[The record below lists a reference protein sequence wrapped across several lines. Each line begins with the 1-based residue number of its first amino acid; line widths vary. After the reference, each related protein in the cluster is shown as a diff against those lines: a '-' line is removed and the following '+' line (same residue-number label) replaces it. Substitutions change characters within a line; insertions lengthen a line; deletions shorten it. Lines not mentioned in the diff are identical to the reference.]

1 MKDVLYLAWRYLA
14 FHRLKTTLLIGAVTL
29 AIYLPLG
36 LGVLLEQS
44 AGQLMSRAEAT
55 PLVAG
60 SRGSPLELV
69 LNSLYFR
76 SEAPKVTTY
85 SEVDRIR
92 ETGLATA
99 IPLLVRFRAR
109 EHTIVGTTID
119 YFQFRELRLADGRF
133 MAMLGECVIGADVAR
148 SLGLKTGDSLVSSPE
163 NVFDLAGIY
172 PLKMKIVGVLAPSYT
187 PDDEAVFTDI
197 KTTWIIQGLGH
208 GHQDLSSPEA
218 ADAVLKKEGKTVIAN
233 ASVVQYNEITD
244 ENRDSFHFHGDQGG
258 FPVTGILA
266 VPRDQ
271 KSGVLL
277 QGRYQSTDDLSQI
290 TRPKDVIE
298 ELLDTVFTVRTFVL
312 AGLGLVGTAT
322 LVTTGLVFLLSV
334 QLRRRE
340 FLTMAR
346 LGGARLR
353 VGAIV
358 AAEIAVVLAT
368 STLLAGLLTLLSSGL
383 GPSLL
388 QEFFLS

>member
-1 MKDVLYLAWRYLA
+1 MRSVLYLAWRYLA
-14 FHRLKTTLLIGAVTL
+14 YHRFKTSLLIGAVTL
-29 AIYLPLG
+29 ALYLPLG

-44 AGQLMSRAEAT
+44 AGQLMARAEAT
-55 PLVAG
+55 PLVIGA
-60 SRGSPLELV
+60 RGSPLELV

-85 SEVDRIR
+85 AQVDRIR
-92 ETGLATA
+92 ESGLATA

-109 EHTIVGTTID
+109 EHTVVGTTID
-119 YFQFRELRLADGRF
+119 YFEFRQVRLAEGRY
-133 MAMLGECVIGADVAR
+133 MATLGECVLGAEVA
-148 SLGLKTGDSLVSSPE
+148 SKLGLQTGDTVVTSPE
-163 NVFDLAGIY
+163 NVFDLAGVY
-172 PLKMKIVGVLAPSYT
+172 PLKMKIVGVLAPSHT

-208 GHQDLSSPEA
+208 GHQDLTDPEA
-218 ADAVLKKEGKTVIAN
+218 ADGVLKREGKTVIAN
-233 ASVVQYNEITD
+233 ASLVQYNEITE

-277 QGRYQSTDDLSQI
+277 QGRYQATDDLAQI
-290 TRPKDVIE
+290 TRPRDVIE
-298 ELLDTVFTVRTFVL
+298 ELLDTVFTVRTFVV

-322 LVTTGLVFLLSV
+322 LVTTGLVFMLSV

-346 LGGARLR
+346 LGGTRLR
-353 VGAIV
+353 VGGIV
-358 AAEIAVVLAT
+358 AAEIAVVLLA
-368 STLLAGLLTLLSSGL
+368 SVLLAGLLTLLSSGL
-383 GPSLL
+383 GPGVL
-388 QEFFLS
+388 QQFFL

>member
-1 MKDVLYLAWRYLA
+1 MRSVLYIAWRYLA
-14 FHRLKTTLLIGAVTL
+14 YHRMKTALLVGAVTL
-29 AIYLPLG
+29 AIYLPWG

-55 PLVAG
+55 PLVVG

-76 SEAPKVTTY
+76 SDTPEVTTY
-85 SEVDRIR
+85 AEVGRVR
-92 ETGLATA
+92 ESGLAAA

-109 EHTIVGTTID
+109 GYMVVGTTID
-119 YFQFRELRLADGRF
+119 YFGFRNLKVGEGRS
-133 MAMLGECVIGADVAR
+133 MATLGECVLGSAVAR
-148 SLGLKTGDSLVSSPE
+148 SLNLKPGDSLVTSPE
-163 NVFDLAGIY
+163 NVFDLAGVY
-172 PLKMKIVGVLAPSYT
+172 PLKMNVVGVLETSYT
-187 PDDEAVFTDI
+187 PDDEAIFTDI

-208 GHQDLSSPEA
+208 GHQDLSGPEA
-218 ADAVLKKEGKTVIAN
+218 SEAVLKREGRKVVAN
-233 ASVVQYNEITD
+233 ASVLQYNEITE

-258 FPVTGILA
+258 YPVTGILV
-266 VPRDQ
+266 VPKDQ

-277 QGRYQSTDDLSQI
+277 QGRYQADDELSQI
-290 TRPKDVIE
+290 TRPRDVIE
-298 ELLDTVFTVRTFVL
+298 ELLDTVFTVRTFVV
-312 AGLGLVGTAT
+312 AGLGLVAAAT

-346 LGGARLR
+346 LGGSSLR

-358 AAEIAVVLAT
+358 AAEIAVVLA
-368 STLLAGLLTLLSSGL
+368 SSVLLAGLLTLFSSRL
-383 GPSLL
+383 GPGLL
-388 QEFFLS
+388 QQFLL

>member
-1 MKDVLYLAWRYLA
+1 MRSVLYLAWRYLA
-14 FHRLKTTLLIGAVTL
+14 YHRMKTALLVGAVTL

-55 PLVAG
+55 PLVIG

-76 SEAPKVTTY
+76 SDTPEVTTY
-85 SEVDRIR
+85 VEVDRVR
-92 ETGLATA
+92 ESGLATA
-99 IPLLVRFRAR
+99 IPLLVRFRAQGSMV
-109 EHTIVGTTID
+109 VGTTID
-119 YFQFRELRLADGRF
+119 YFDFRHLKVGEGRS
-133 MAMLGECVIGADVAR
+133 MATLGECVLGSAVAR
-148 SLGLKTGDSLVSSPE
+148 SLNLKPGDSLVTSPE
-163 NVFDLAGIY
+163 NVFDLAGVY
-172 PLKMKIVGVLAPSYT
+172 PLKMNVVGVLEPSYT

-208 GHQDLSSPEA
+208 GHQDLSEPEA
-218 ADAVLKKEGKTVIAN
+218 SEAVLKREGKKVVAN
-233 ASVVQYNEITD
+233 ASVVQYNEITE
-244 ENRDSFHFHGDQGG
+244 ENRDSFHFHGDQSGY
-258 FPVTGILA
+258 PVTGILV
-266 VPRDQ
+266 VPKDQ

-277 QGRYQSTDDLSQI
+277 QGRYQAADELSQI
-290 TRPKDVIE
+290 TRPRDVIE
-298 ELLDTVFTVRTFVL
+298 ELLDTVFTVRTFVV
-312 AGLGLVGTAT
+312 AGLGLVGIAT

-346 LGGARLR
+346 LGGSRLR

-358 AAEIAVVLAT
+358 AAEIAVVLA
-368 STLLAGLLTLLSSGL
+368 SSVLLAGLLTLLSSRL
-383 GPSLL
+383 GPGLL
-388 QEFFLS
+388 QQFFL

>member
-1 MKDVLYLAWRYLA
+1 MRSILYLVWRYLA
-14 FHRLKTTLLIGAVTL
+14 YHRLKTTLLIGAVTL

-44 AGQLMSRAEAT
+44 AGQLMARAEAT
-55 PLVAG
+55 PLVIG

-76 SEAPKVTTY
+76 SDAPKVTTY

-92 ETGLATA
+92 DSGLANA

-109 EHTIVGTTID
+109 EHTVVGTTID
-119 YFQFRELRLADGRF
+119 YFEFRELSLADGRF
-133 MAMLGECVIGADVAR
+133 MATLGECVLGAGAAS
-148 SLGLKTGDSLVSSPE
+148 SLGLKAGDTLVTSPE
-163 NVFDLAGIY
+163 NVFDLAGVY
-172 PLKMKIVGVLAPSYT
+172 PLKMKVVGVLAPSRT
-187 PDDEAVFTDI
+187 PDDEGVFTDI
-197 KTTWIIQGLGH
+197 KTTWVIQGLGH

-218 ADAVLKKEGKTVIAN
+218 ADGVLKREGKTVVAN
-233 ASVVQYNEITD
+233 ASVVEYNEITE
-244 ENRDSFHFHGDQGG
+244 ENRDSFHFHGDQSG

-266 VPRDQ
+266 VPRDK

-277 QGRYQSTDDLSQI
+277 QGRYQAADDLCQI
-290 TRPKDVIE
+290 TRPRDVIV
-298 ELLDTVFTVRTFVL
+298 ELLDTVFTVRTFVV

-322 LVTTGLVFLLSV
+322 LVTTGLVFMLSV

-346 LGGARLR
+346 LGGTRLR
-353 VGAIV
+353 VAAIV
-358 AAEIAVVLAT
+358 AAEIGIVLVA
-368 STLLAGLLTLLSSGL
+368 SVLLACLMTLLSSGL
-383 GPSLL
+383 GPGVI
-388 QEFFLS
+388 QELFL

>member
-1 MKDVLYLAWRYLA
+1 MSDVLYLAWRYLA

-44 AGQLMSRAEAT
+44 AGQLMGRAEAT
-55 PLVAG
+55 PLLVG
-60 SRGSPLELV
+60 SRGSQLELV

-76 SEAPKVTTY
+76 SQPPKVATY

-99 IPLLVRFRAR
+99 IPLFVRFRAR
-109 EHTIVGTTID
+109 EHTVVGTTID
-119 YFQFRELRLADGRF
+119 YFEFRETGLAEGRF
-133 MAMLGECVIGADVAR
+133 MATLGECVLGSETAR
-148 SLGLKTGDSLVSSPE
+148 SLNLKTGDTLVTSPE
-163 NVFDLAGIY
+163 NVFDLAGVY
-172 PLKMKIVGVLAPSYT
+172 PLKMKIVGVLAPSHT

-208 GHQDLSSPEA
+208 GHQDLSSP
-218 ADAVLKKEGKTVIAN
+218 DAEDGVLKREGKTVIAN
-233 ASVVQYNEITD
+233 ASVVQYNEITE

-266 VPRDQ
+266 VPKDK

-277 QGRYQSTDDLSQI
+277 QGRYQAVDDISQI
-290 TRPKDVIE
+290 TRPKEVIE
-298 ELLDTVFTVRTFVL
+298 ELLDTVFTVRAFVV

-322 LVTTGLVFLLSV
+322 LVTTGLVFMLSV
-334 QLRRRE
+334 QLRHRE

-346 LGGARLR
+346 LGGSRLR

-358 AAEIAVVLAT
+358 AAEIGVVLLA
-368 STLLAGLLTLLSSGL
+368 SILLAGLLTILSSGL
-383 GPSLL
+383 GPGVLQSL
-388 QEFFLS
+388 FL

>member
-1 MKDVLYLAWRYLA
+1 MRNVLYLAWRYLA
-14 FHRLKTTLLIGAVTL
+14 YHRLKTTLLIGAVTL

-55 PLVAG
+55 PLVVG

-92 ETGLATA
+92 ESGLATA

-109 EHTIVGTTID
+109 EHTVVGTTID
-119 YFQFRELRLADGRF
+119 YFDFRKASLAEGRY
-133 MAMLGECVIGADVAR
+133 MATLGECVLGADVAR
-148 SLGLKTGDSLVSSPE
+148 ALGLKTGDTLVTSPE
-163 NVFDLAGIY
+163 NVFDLAGVY

-208 GHQDLSSPEA
+208 GHQDLTEPEA
-218 ADAVLKKEGKTVIAN
+218 ADGVLKKEGNTVVAN
-233 ASVVQYNEITD
+233 ASVVQYNEITE

-266 VPRDQ
+266 VPKDQ

-277 QGRYQSTDDLSQI
+277 RGRYQAADELSQI
-290 TRPKDVIE
+290 TRPRDVIE
-298 ELLDTVFTVRTFVL
+298 ELLDTVFTVRTFVV
-312 AGLGLVGTAT
+312 AGLGLVGMAT
-322 LVTTGLVFLLSV
+322 LVTTGLVFMLSV

-346 LGGARLR
+346 LGGSRLR

-358 AAEIAVVLAT
+358 AAEIGVVLVA
-368 STLLAGLLTLLSSGL
+368 SIALAGLMTVLSSGL
-383 GPSLL
+383 GPGVL
-388 QEFFLS
+388 QKLFL